1 MGLYYDK
8 DNNLRGRITH
18 SDIVYELKRL
28 LGVTD
33 DYRTRIIKYD
43 SEPRYWKHACT
54 YTGIGIQNPSV
65 YSFLDGTTIKYTF
78 CPVCRTIYYFLVTQG
93 NTMQPSGY
101 YNAGYN
107 GNIGN
112 YGYNNG
118 YPQDYG
124 YNNGYPQDYGYNNG
138 YPQDY
143 GYNRYEQQYNDDYRI
158 YNPNGYDNDEWN
170 NN

>member
-1 MGLYYDK
+1 MALYYDK

-18 SDIVYELKRL
+18 SDIVYELKQL

-43 SEPRYWKHACT
+43 SEPAQWKHACT
-54 YTGIGIQNPSV
+54 YTGIGIQKPSV
-65 YSFLDGTTIKYTF
+65 YSFVDGTTIKYTF

-107 GNIGN
+107 GNM
-112 YGYNNG
+112 GYNNG
-118 YPQDYG
+118 FPNEYG
-124 YNNGYPQDYGYNNG
+124 YNPNDCGYNPNEYNNG
-138 YPQDY
+138 FP
-143 GYNRYEQQYNDDYRI
+143 
-158 YNPNGYDNDEWN
+158 DEFN
-170 NN
+170 NNG

>member
-65 YSFLDGTTIKYTF
+65 YSFVDGTTIKYTF

-107 GNIGN
+107 GNMGN
-112 YGYNNG
+112 FGYNNG

-124 YNNGYPQDYGYNNG
+124 YNG
-138 YPQDY
+138 
-143 GYNRYEQQYNDDYRI
+143 YEQQYNDDYRI

-170 NN
+170 NG